1 MVWNH
6 RLFLFIEILC
16 GEPWRPL
23 LTEPLSN
30 LLWKNSLHS
39 QTQLPPTLPRVKSM
53 TITMGPTGAHIS
65 GRYHQDEQVCTGEM
79 GEKGERQTWR
89 QDSSEKQPNVEEP
102 CYYGSCPESSL
113 ILLQNGG
120 LPFSLRLPF
129 LPLSWRLSL
138 NTDT

>member
-1 MVWNH
+1 MHNK
-6 RLFLFIEILC
+6 ILQDL
-16 GEPWRPL
+16 GGA
-23 LTEPLSN
+23 SH
-30 LLWKNSLHS
+30 LWS
-39 QTQLPPTLPRVKSM
+39 
-53 TITMGPTGAHIS
+53 A